1 MMDNKHNNDELDIGA
16 AVKTSMKVS
25 FVAGNILF
33 AVLYPQDVWLPVSA
47 LIVFSIFGLLL
58 PWFRNRKLSN
68 TKKPGQFKT
77 TF

>member
-1 MMDNKHNNDELDIGA
+1 MNNKHNDEEMDIGA

-33 AVLYPQDVWLPVSA
+33 AFLYPEDIWLSVCG
-47 LIVFSIFGLLL
+47 IVLFIIFGLLL
-58 PWFRNRKLSN
+58 PWFRNRKSSN